1 MVSRRAKRERAR
13 ERQWARQHQTW
24 SHRGWD
30 EPEPGGLEYLADDE
44 PAGAPH
50 SSRGKG
56 SRGHSGIWDHQAR
69 SPYEDELDRALA
81 RIGVTGYERN
91 ARLGP
96 WELDFLWRREKLV
109 VEVDGFTHLSR
120 ERRELDRR
128 KEESL
133 RARGYRLLR
142 FQNREVR
149 AHPQACARKIQKALR
164 RW

>member
-1 MVSRRAKRERAR
+1 MVHRRAKRDRAR
-13 ERQWARQHQTW
+13 ERQRARQHQMW
-24 SHRGWD
+24 SHQGWS
-30 EPEPGGLEYLADDE
+30 EPEPGGLEYLADD
-44 PAGAPH
+44 GRT
-50 SSRGKG
+50 RGPRRP
-56 SRGHSGIWDHQAR
+56 RGSGIWDHQAR
-69 SPYEDELDRALA
+69 SPYEDELARALA
-81 RIGVTGYERN
+81 RAGVTGYERN

-120 ERRELDRR
+120 ERQELDRR

-133 RARGYRLLR
+133 AAQGYRLLR

-149 AHPQACARKIQKALR
+149 AHPAACARKIRGALR

>member
-1 MVSRRAKRERAR
+1 MSRRAKRDRAR
-13 ERQWARQHQTW
+13 FRQWARQHEGW
-24 SHRGWD
+24 RDRGGTHGDW
-30 EPEPGGLEYLADDE
+30 EPDGPEYLAGDR
-44 PAGAPH
+44 PVQRPRRA
-50 SSRGKG
+50 RG
-56 SRGHSGIWDHQAR
+56 SGIWDHQAR
-69 SPYEDELDRALA
+69 SPYEDELARALIRA
-81 RIGVTGYERN
+81 RVTGFERN

-96 WELDFLWRREKLV
+96 WEVDFLWPREKLV